1 MKVSTDE
8 SKGQAYKPK
17 RYRGK
22 KMRTNTK
29 VTELKTNIDF
39 KGRWS
44 DLEGYIFNI
53 GPRSSDKF
61 SGTMKELE
69 RYLGA
74 NYSDSCQPAIITNTL
89 ETFPDPD
96 MPTIVPDMGVECLN
110 NDVEITYLENKNID
124 EAIHQKLRKKYVYET
139 DMHMIYNIIVGHTRN
154 QLQEKVAS
162 DANFHVVNT
171 G

>member
-17 RYRGK
+17 MYRGK

-69 RYLGA
+69 RYLGTT
-74 NYSDSCQPAIITNTL
+74 YSNICHTAIMIKTP

-96 MPTIVPDMGVECLN
+96 IPTIIPDTRVKHPKTN
-110 NDVEITYLENKNID
+110 IEIT
-124 EAIHQKLRKKYVYET
+124 
-139 DMHMIYNIIVGHTRN
+139 
-154 QLQEKVAS
+154 
-162 DANFHVVNT
+162 
-171 G
+171 